1 MVECSKDAVRDVLG
15 AESVRLCVSR
25 YVMDAYLVGNF
36 ERAVIVAC
44 LMGRGE

>member
-1 MVECSKDAVRDVLG
+1 MVECSKEAVRDVLG

-25 YVMDAYLVGNF
+25 YVVGSCLVDDTKYVDI
-36 ERAVIVAC
+36 AAC